1 MEKNEMEEIL
11 CSNCGHF
18 FPANPRIKNQKYCKR
33 PKCQRARRA
42 AWQRNKLATDPE
54 YRVDQKLSWQKWAKS
69 HPDYWNLY
77 RKNHPEKTERNR
89 MLQAIRNR
97 NRKKQ
102 APMIAKMDASKPLQF
117 SPVGEFF
124 LVPLIAKMDALKVK
138 IIPVSGNL

>member
-1 MEKNEMEEIL
+1 
-11 CSNCGHF
+11 
-18 FPANPRIKNQKYCKR
+18 
-33 PKCQRARRA
+33 
-42 AWQRNKLATDPE
+42 
-54 YRVDQKLSWQKWAKS
+54 
-69 HPDYWNLY
+69 
-77 RKNHPEKTERNR
+77 